1 MDTEKTADGGER
13 GGHDSLL
20 LSRSDLVALRRH
32 ASRYPLSD
40 KARKDIMNEMVRIV
54 RKSRSE
60 RAKVSAAKTIASL
73 DKINLEEINLA
84 LEMEKTR
91 RGESGQSGPVV
102 INIVETVVVKGAET
116 PVVSVIESGNGNGH
130 VSGNGHVNGDGHK
143 ES

>member
-1 MDTEKTADGGER
+1 
-13 GGHDSLL
+13 
-20 LSRSDLVALRRH
+20 
-32 ASRYPLSD
+32 
-40 KARKDIMNEMVRIV
+40 MVRIV